1 VETRNGASKTTC
13 EIDDKNQIEEQFIS
27 SQSFHRAPGGRIQ
40 KTTTGEQLKLENL
53 DLFDPVAQDKTNFLP
68 ATIHKQRE
76 QKLPPKYLQTNFRSA
91 VSS

>member
-1 VETRNGASKTTC
+1 MIKIRSKNNLYPHSHFIEHLVGAF
-13 EIDDKNQIEEQFIS
+13 E
-27 SQSFHRAPGGRIQ
+27 

-53 DLFDPVAQDKTNFLP
+53 DLFDPVAQDKTDFLP
-68 ATIHKQRE
+68 ATIHNQRE